1 MTINKFYRLIFL
13 FVLSLLAAAPIQ
25 AATTKYV
32 IDHILITMR
41 SGMGS
46 QFQIL
51 RTLPSGTKL
60 EILQVNEETGYSLAR
75 TVKSGFEGW
84 VLTQYLSST
93 PIHRDRLAEVE
104 KKLAAVEKEN
114 TQLKASSG
122 KPGKQSSDMEKEW
135 KSLRAENK
143 KLSAELTKIKN
154 MSNDPNKISEENEK
168 LKTVSVGIEKEINM
182 LRQENQA
189 LKDSTNKQ
197 WLLTGA
203 GILFAGIVLGF
214 IIPKIRPRRSG
225 YDSSL

>member
-1 MTINKFYRLIFL
+1 MVINKLYRLIFL
-13 FVLSLLAAAPIQ
+13 FVLSLLVVAPIQ

-32 IDHILITMR
+32 IDNILITMR

-75 TVKSGFEGW
+75 TVKNGFEGW

-104 KKLAAVEKEN
+104 KKLAVIEKEN
-114 TQLKASSG
+114 AQLKNSSG
-122 KPGKQSSDMEKEW
+122 KLAKQSSNTENEW

-154 MSNDPNKISEENEK
+154 ISKNPRKISEKNEK
-168 LKTVSVGIEKEINM
+168 LKTASAEIEKEINM

-189 LKDSTNKQ
+189 LKDRANKQ

-214 IIPKIRPRRSG
+214 IIPQIRPRRSG